1 MDENDAFCQIVD
13 RHKDHKAIFIADRE
27 FESYNGFEHVV
38 KSGNK
43 YLIRV
48 KDIHSRT
55 SMVKSLGPFPDGEFD
70 IDVSRVL
77 TLKNTNMVKACP
89 HYYKWCPKNMRFDYM
104 SKEDPWYEFKCRIV
118 RFKITETTYECII
131 TNLDRDK
138 FPIENIKKL
147 YNKRWGIETSFRQ
160 VKYAIGLNVLH
171 SKKRELIQQEIYARL
186 TLYNLTQRTVQKV
199 KIPKKERKYTYQV
212 NFTRACHFIRK
223 FLNKKDGKTPSTSQP
238 NTGYLIEKMEAWQKE
253 NYEAIIVVTCSAD
266 LSGTNNGFHLAKDT
280 VGLDNVYIYDSRQ
293 VGAPVMDMAIR
304 AKQLADEGK
313 DVDEIFKVLEE
324 KTKHSFSFLYPDNF
338 DQLSR
343 SGRLSPMAARMASML
358 KIKALYV

>member
-1 MDENDAFCQIVD
+1 ME
-13 RHKDHKAIFIADRE
+13 
-27 FESYNGFEHVV
+27 
-38 KSGNK
+38 K
-43 YLIRV
+43 YLIV
-48 KDIHSRT
+48 TDTT
-55 SMVKSLGPFPDGEFD
+55 SAM
-70 IDVSRVL
+70 
-77 TLKNTNMVKACP
+77 N
-89 HYYKWCPKNMRFDYM
+89 
-104 SKEDPWYEFKCRIV
+104 KEIAAAH
-118 RFKITETTYECII
+118 
-131 TNLDRDK
+131 
-138 FPIENIKKL
+138 
-147 YNKRWGIETSFRQ
+147 GIELISLSVIVDGQEYKDQ
-160 VKYAIGLNVLH
+160 VDI
-171 SKKRELIQQEIYARL
+171 STEQ
-186 TLYNLTQRTVQKV
+186 LYDYL
-199 KIPKKERKYTYQV
+199 
-212 NFTRACHFIRK
+212 
-223 FLNKKDGKTPSTSQP
+223 KDGKTPSTSQP

-358 KIKALYV
+358 KIKALLCLDEQGKSVDKYSMSRTEVKVLKAITDKFHELGVNAEKYKIYISHADNIVFANKSKLLLQTTFHGIEVEINNLPAVLTCHGGLACCALHSTYKI

>member
-1 MDENDAFCQIVD
+1 ME
-13 RHKDHKAIFIADRE
+13 
-27 FESYNGFEHVV
+27 
-38 KSGNK
+38 K
-43 YLIRV
+43 YLIV
-48 KDIHSRT
+48 TDTT
-55 SMVKSLGPFPDGEFD
+55 SAM
-70 IDVSRVL
+70 
-77 TLKNTNMVKACP
+77 N
-89 HYYKWCPKNMRFDYM
+89 
-104 SKEDPWYEFKCRIV
+104 KEIAAAH
-118 RFKITETTYECII
+118 
-131 TNLDRDK
+131 
-138 FPIENIKKL
+138 
-147 YNKRWGIETSFRQ
+147 GIELISLSVIVDGQEYKDQ
-160 VKYAIGLNVLH
+160 VDI
-171 SKKRELIQQEIYARL
+171 STEQ
-186 TLYNLTQRTVQKV
+186 LYDYL
-199 KIPKKERKYTYQV
+199 
-212 NFTRACHFIRK
+212 
-223 FLNKKDGKTPSTSQP
+223 KDGKTPSTSQP

-358 KIKALYV
+358 KIKALLCLDEQGKSVDKYSMSRTEVKVLKAITDKFHELGVNAEKYKIYISHADNIVFAKKSKLLLQTTFHGIEVEINNLPAVLTCHGGLACCALHSTFRRLL

>member
-1 MDENDAFCQIVD
+1 ME
-13 RHKDHKAIFIADRE
+13 
-27 FESYNGFEHVV
+27 
-38 KSGNK
+38 K
-43 YLIRV
+43 YLIV
-48 KDIHSRT
+48 TDTT
-55 SMVKSLGPFPDGEFD
+55 SAM
-70 IDVSRVL
+70 
-77 TLKNTNMVKACP
+77 N
-89 HYYKWCPKNMRFDYM
+89 
-104 SKEDPWYEFKCRIV
+104 KEIAAAH
-118 RFKITETTYECII
+118 
-131 TNLDRDK
+131 
-138 FPIENIKKL
+138 
-147 YNKRWGIETSFRQ
+147 GIELISLSVIVDGQEYKDQ
-160 VKYAIGLNVLH
+160 VDI
-171 SKKRELIQQEIYARL
+171 STEQ
-186 TLYNLTQRTVQKV
+186 LYDYL
-199 KIPKKERKYTYQV
+199 
-212 NFTRACHFIRK
+212 
-223 FLNKKDGKTPSTSQP
+223 KDGKTPSTSQP

-358 KIKALYV
+358 KIKALLCLDEQGKSVDKYSMSRTEVKVLKAITDKFHELGVNAEKYKIYISHADNIVFAKKSKLLLQTTFHGIEVEINNLPAVLTCHGGLACCAIHSTYKI

>member
-1 MDENDAFCQIVD
+1 ME
-13 RHKDHKAIFIADRE
+13 
-27 FESYNGFEHVV
+27 
-38 KSGNK
+38 K
-43 YLIRV
+43 YLIV
-48 KDIHSRT
+48 TDTT
-55 SMVKSLGPFPDGEFD
+55 SAM
-70 IDVSRVL
+70 
-77 TLKNTNMVKACP
+77 N
-89 HYYKWCPKNMRFDYM
+89 
-104 SKEDPWYEFKCRIV
+104 KEIAAAH
-118 RFKITETTYECII
+118 
-131 TNLDRDK
+131 
-138 FPIENIKKL
+138 
-147 YNKRWGIETSFRQ
+147 GIELISLSVIVDGQEYKDQ
-160 VKYAIGLNVLH
+160 VDI
-171 SKKRELIQQEIYARL
+171 STEQ
-186 TLYNLTQRTVQKV
+186 LYDYL
-199 KIPKKERKYTYQV
+199 
-212 NFTRACHFIRK
+212 
-223 FLNKKDGKTPSTSQP
+223 KDGKTPSTSQP

-358 KIKALYV
+358 KIKALLCLDEQGKSVDKYSMSRTEVKVLKAITDKFHELGVNAEKYKIYISHAANIIFAKKAKLLLQTTFHGIEVEINNLPAVLTCHGGLACCALHSTYKI

>member
-1 MDENDAFCQIVD
+1 ME
-13 RHKDHKAIFIADRE
+13 
-27 FESYNGFEHVV
+27 
-38 KSGNK
+38 K
-43 YLIRV
+43 YLIV
-48 KDIHSRT
+48 TDTT
-55 SMVKSLGPFPDGEFD
+55 SAM
-70 IDVSRVL
+70 
-77 TLKNTNMVKACP
+77 N
-89 HYYKWCPKNMRFDYM
+89 
-104 SKEDPWYEFKCRIV
+104 KEIAAAH
-118 RFKITETTYECII
+118 
-131 TNLDRDK
+131 
-138 FPIENIKKL
+138 
-147 YNKRWGIETSFRQ
+147 GIELISLSVIVDGQEYKDQ
-160 VKYAIGLNVLH
+160 VDI
-171 SKKRELIQQEIYARL
+171 STEQ
-186 TLYNLTQRTVQKV
+186 LYDYL
-199 KIPKKERKYTYQV
+199 
-212 NFTRACHFIRK
+212 
-223 FLNKKDGKTPSTSQP
+223 KDGKTPSTSQP

-358 KIKALYV
+358 KIKALLCLDEQGKSVDKYSMSRTEVKVLKAITDKFHELGVNDEKYKIYISHADNIVFAKKAKLLLQTTFHGIEVEINNLPAVLTCHGGLACCALHSTYKI

>member
-1 MDENDAFCQIVD
+1 ME
-13 RHKDHKAIFIADRE
+13 
-27 FESYNGFEHVV
+27 
-38 KSGNK
+38 K
-43 YLIRV
+43 YLIV
-48 KDIHSRT
+48 TDTT
-55 SMVKSLGPFPDGEFD
+55 SAM
-70 IDVSRVL
+70 
-77 TLKNTNMVKACP
+77 N
-89 HYYKWCPKNMRFDYM
+89 
-104 SKEDPWYEFKCRIV
+104 KEIAAAH
-118 RFKITETTYECII
+118 
-131 TNLDRDK
+131 
-138 FPIENIKKL
+138 
-147 YNKRWGIETSFRQ
+147 GIELISLSVIVDGQEYKDQ
-160 VKYAIGLNVLH
+160 VDI
-171 SKKRELIQQEIYARL
+171 STEQ
-186 TLYNLTQRTVQKV
+186 LYDYL
-199 KIPKKERKYTYQV
+199 
-212 NFTRACHFIRK
+212 
-223 FLNKKDGKTPSTSQP
+223 KDGKTPSTSQP

-358 KIKALYV
+358 KIKALLCLDEQGKSVDKYSMSRTEVKVLKAITDKFHKLGVNAEKYKIYISHADNIVFAKKAKLLLQTTFHGIEVEINNLPAVLTCHGGLACCALHSTYKI

>member
-1 MDENDAFCQIVD
+1 ME
-13 RHKDHKAIFIADRE
+13 
-27 FESYNGFEHVV
+27 
-38 KSGNK
+38 K
-43 YLIRV
+43 YLIV
-48 KDIHSRT
+48 TDTT
-55 SMVKSLGPFPDGEFD
+55 SAM
-70 IDVSRVL
+70 
-77 TLKNTNMVKACP
+77 N
-89 HYYKWCPKNMRFDYM
+89 
-104 SKEDPWYEFKCRIV
+104 KEIAAAH
-118 RFKITETTYECII
+118 
-131 TNLDRDK
+131 
-138 FPIENIKKL
+138 
-147 YNKRWGIETSFRQ
+147 GIELISLSVIVDGQEYKDQ
-160 VKYAIGLNVLH
+160 VDI
-171 SKKRELIQQEIYARL
+171 STEQ
-186 TLYNLTQRTVQKV
+186 LYDYL
-199 KIPKKERKYTYQV
+199 
-212 NFTRACHFIRK
+212 
-223 FLNKKDGKTPSTSQP
+223 KDGKTPSTSQP

-358 KIKALYV
+358 KIKALLCLDEQGKSVDKYSMSRTEVKVLKAITDKFHELGVNAEKYKIYISHADNIKKKKKAKLLLQTTFHGIEVEINNLPAVLTCHGGLACCALHSTYKI

>member
-1 MDENDAFCQIVD
+1 ME
-13 RHKDHKAIFIADRE
+13 
-27 FESYNGFEHVV
+27 
-38 KSGNK
+38 K
-43 YLIRV
+43 YLIV
-48 KDIHSRT
+48 TDTT
-55 SMVKSLGPFPDGEFD
+55 SAM
-70 IDVSRVL
+70 
-77 TLKNTNMVKACP
+77 N
-89 HYYKWCPKNMRFDYM
+89 
-104 SKEDPWYEFKCRIV
+104 KEIAAAH
-118 RFKITETTYECII
+118 
-131 TNLDRDK
+131 
-138 FPIENIKKL
+138 
-147 YNKRWGIETSFRQ
+147 GIELISLSVIVDGQEYKDQ
-160 VKYAIGLNVLH
+160 VDI
-171 SKKRELIQQEIYARL
+171 STEQ
-186 TLYNLTQRTVQKV
+186 LYDYL
-199 KIPKKERKYTYQV
+199 
-212 NFTRACHFIRK
+212 
-223 FLNKKDGKTPSTSQP
+223 KDGKTPSTSQP

-358 KIKALYV
+358 KIKALLCLDEQGKSVDKYSMSRTEVKFLKAITDKFHELGVNAEKYKIYISHADNIVFAKKSKLLLQTTFHGIEVEINNLPAVLTCHGGLACCALHSTYKI

>member
-1 MDENDAFCQIVD
+1 ME
-13 RHKDHKAIFIADRE
+13 
-27 FESYNGFEHVV
+27 
-38 KSGNK
+38 K
-43 YLIRV
+43 YLIV
-48 KDIHSRT
+48 TDTT
-55 SMVKSLGPFPDGEFD
+55 SAM
-70 IDVSRVL
+70 
-77 TLKNTNMVKACP
+77 N
-89 HYYKWCPKNMRFDYM
+89 
-104 SKEDPWYEFKCRIV
+104 KEIAAAH
-118 RFKITETTYECII
+118 
-131 TNLDRDK
+131 
-138 FPIENIKKL
+138 
-147 YNKRWGIETSFRQ
+147 GIELISLSVIVDGQEYKDQ
-160 VKYAIGLNVLH
+160 VDI
-171 SKKRELIQQEIYARL
+171 STEQ
-186 TLYNLTQRTVQKV
+186 LYDYL
-199 KIPKKERKYTYQV
+199 
-212 NFTRACHFIRK
+212 
-223 FLNKKDGKTPSTSQP
+223 KDGKTPSTSQP

-358 KIKALYV
+358 KIKALLCLDEQGKSVDKYSMSRTEAKVLKAITDKFHELGVNAEKYKIYISHADNIVFAKKSKLLLQTTFHGIEVEINNLPAVLTCHGGLACCALHSTYKI

>member
-1 MDENDAFCQIVD
+1 ME
-13 RHKDHKAIFIADRE
+13 
-27 FESYNGFEHVV
+27 
-38 KSGNK
+38 K
-43 YLIRV
+43 YLIV
-48 KDIHSRT
+48 TDTT
-55 SMVKSLGPFPDGEFD
+55 SAM
-70 IDVSRVL
+70 
-77 TLKNTNMVKACP
+77 N
-89 HYYKWCPKNMRFDYM
+89 
-104 SKEDPWYEFKCRIV
+104 KEIAAAH
-118 RFKITETTYECII
+118 
-131 TNLDRDK
+131 
-138 FPIENIKKL
+138 
-147 YNKRWGIETSFRQ
+147 GIELISLSVIVDGQEYKDQ
-160 VKYAIGLNVLH
+160 VDI
-171 SKKRELIQQEIYARL
+171 STEQ
-186 TLYNLTQRTVQKV
+186 LYDYL
-199 KIPKKERKYTYQV
+199 
-212 NFTRACHFIRK
+212 
-223 FLNKKDGKTPSTSQP
+223 KDGKTPSTSQP

-358 KIKALYV
+358 KIKALLCLDEQGKSVDKYSMSRTEVKVLKAITDKFHELGVNAEKYKIYISHADNIVFAKKAKLLLQTTFHGIEVEINNLPAVLTCHGGLACCALHSTYKI

>member
-1 MDENDAFCQIVD
+1 ME
-13 RHKDHKAIFIADRE
+13 
-27 FESYNGFEHVV
+27 
-38 KSGNK
+38 K
-43 YLIRV
+43 YLIV
-48 KDIHSRT
+48 TDTT
-55 SMVKSLGPFPDGEFD
+55 SAM
-70 IDVSRVL
+70 
-77 TLKNTNMVKACP
+77 N
-89 HYYKWCPKNMRFDYM
+89 
-104 SKEDPWYEFKCRIV
+104 KEIAAAH
-118 RFKITETTYECII
+118 
-131 TNLDRDK
+131 
-138 FPIENIKKL
+138 
-147 YNKRWGIETSFRQ
+147 GIELISLSVIVDGQEYKDQ
-160 VKYAIGLNVLH
+160 VDI
-171 SKKRELIQQEIYARL
+171 STEQ
-186 TLYNLTQRTVQKV
+186 LYDYL
-199 KIPKKERKYTYQV
+199 
-212 NFTRACHFIRK
+212 
-223 FLNKKDGKTPSTSQP
+223 KDGKTPSTSQP

-358 KIKALYV
+358 KIKALLGLDEQGKSVDKYSMSRTEVKVLKAITDKFHELGVNAEKYKIYISHADNIVFAKKAKLLLQTTFHGIEVEINNLPAVLTCHGGLACCALHSTYKI

>member
-1 MDENDAFCQIVD
+1 ME
-13 RHKDHKAIFIADRE
+13 
-27 FESYNGFEHVV
+27 
-38 KSGNK
+38 K
-43 YLIRV
+43 YLIV
-48 KDIHSRT
+48 TDTT
-55 SMVKSLGPFPDGEFD
+55 SAM
-70 IDVSRVL
+70 
-77 TLKNTNMVKACP
+77 N
-89 HYYKWCPKNMRFDYM
+89 
-104 SKEDPWYEFKCRIV
+104 KEIAAAH
-118 RFKITETTYECII
+118 
-131 TNLDRDK
+131 
-138 FPIENIKKL
+138 
-147 YNKRWGIETSFRQ
+147 GIELISLSVIVDGQEYKDQ
-160 VKYAIGLNVLH
+160 VDI
-171 SKKRELIQQEIYARL
+171 STEQ
-186 TLYNLTQRTVQKV
+186 LYDYL
-199 KIPKKERKYTYQV
+199 
-212 NFTRACHFIRK
+212 
-223 FLNKKDGKTPSTSQP
+223 KDGKTPSTSQP

-358 KIKALYV
+358 KIKALLCLDEQGKSVDKYSMSRTEVKVLKAITDKFHELGVNAEKYKIYISHADNIVFAKKSKLLLQTTFHEIEVEINNLPAVLTCHGGLACCALHSTYKI

>member
-1 MDENDAFCQIVD
+1 ME
-13 RHKDHKAIFIADRE
+13 
-27 FESYNGFEHVV
+27 
-38 KSGNK
+38 K
-43 YLIRV
+43 YLIV
-48 KDIHSRT
+48 TDTT
-55 SMVKSLGPFPDGEFD
+55 SAM
-70 IDVSRVL
+70 
-77 TLKNTNMVKACP
+77 N
-89 HYYKWCPKNMRFDYM
+89 
-104 SKEDPWYEFKCRIV
+104 KEIAAAH
-118 RFKITETTYECII
+118 
-131 TNLDRDK
+131 
-138 FPIENIKKL
+138 
-147 YNKRWGIETSFRQ
+147 GIELISLSVIVDGQEYKDQ
-160 VKYAIGLNVLH
+160 VDI
-171 SKKRELIQQEIYARL
+171 STEQ
-186 TLYNLTQRTVQKV
+186 LYDYL
-199 KIPKKERKYTYQV
+199 
-212 NFTRACHFIRK
+212 
-223 FLNKKDGKTPSTSQP
+223 KDGKTPSTSQP

-358 KIKALYV
+358 KIKALLCLDEQGKSVDKYSMSRTEVKVLKAITDKFHELGVNAEKYKIYISHADNIVFAKKAKLLFQTTFHGIEVEINNLPAVLTCHGGLACCALHSTYKI

>member
-1 MDENDAFCQIVD
+1 ME
-13 RHKDHKAIFIADRE
+13 
-27 FESYNGFEHVV
+27 
-38 KSGNK
+38 K
-43 YLIRV
+43 YLIV
-48 KDIHSRT
+48 TDTT
-55 SMVKSLGPFPDGEFD
+55 SAM
-70 IDVSRVL
+70 
-77 TLKNTNMVKACP
+77 N
-89 HYYKWCPKNMRFDYM
+89 
-104 SKEDPWYEFKCRIV
+104 KEIAAAH
-118 RFKITETTYECII
+118 
-131 TNLDRDK
+131 
-138 FPIENIKKL
+138 
-147 YNKRWGIETSFRQ
+147 GIELISLSVIVDGQEYKDQ
-160 VKYAIGLNVLH
+160 VDI
-171 SKKRELIQQEIYARL
+171 STEQ
-186 TLYNLTQRTVQKV
+186 LYDYL
-199 KIPKKERKYTYQV
+199 
-212 NFTRACHFIRK
+212 
-223 FLNKKDGKTPSTSQP
+223 KDGKTPSTSQP

-358 KIKALYV
+358 KIKALLCLDEQGKSVDKYSMSRTEVKVLKAITDKFHELGVNAEKYKIYISHANNIVFAKKSKLLLQTAFHGIEVEINNLPAVLKFLICIVTRLPVYTKSIQMNLY

>member
-1 MDENDAFCQIVD
+1 ME
-13 RHKDHKAIFIADRE
+13 
-27 FESYNGFEHVV
+27 
-38 KSGNK
+38 K
-43 YLIRV
+43 YLIV
-48 KDIHSRT
+48 TDTT
-55 SMVKSLGPFPDGEFD
+55 SAM
-70 IDVSRVL
+70 
-77 TLKNTNMVKACP
+77 N
-89 HYYKWCPKNMRFDYM
+89 
-104 SKEDPWYEFKCRIV
+104 KEIAAAH
-118 RFKITETTYECII
+118 
-131 TNLDRDK
+131 
-138 FPIENIKKL
+138 
-147 YNKRWGIETSFRQ
+147 GIELISLSVFLDGQEYKDQ
-160 VKYAIGLNVLH
+160 VDI
-171 SKKRELIQQEIYARL
+171 STEQ
-186 TLYNLTQRTVQKV
+186 LYDYL
-199 KIPKKERKYTYQV
+199 
-212 NFTRACHFIRK
+212 
-223 FLNKKDGKTPSTSQP
+223 KDGKTPSTSQP

-358 KIKALYV
+358 KIKALLCLDEQGKSVDKYSMSRTEVKVLKAITDKFHELGVNAEKYKIYISHADNIVFAKKSKLLLQTTFHGIEVEINNLPAVLTCHGGLACCALHSTYKI

>member
-1 MDENDAFCQIVD
+1 M
-13 RHKDHKAIFIADRE
+13 K
-27 FESYNGFEHVV
+27 
-38 KSGNK
+38 K
-43 YLIRV
+43 YLIV
-48 KDIHSRT
+48 TDTT
-55 SMVKSLGPFPDGEFD
+55 SAM
-70 IDVSRVL
+70 
-77 TLKNTNMVKACP
+77 N
-89 HYYKWCPKNMRFDYM
+89 
-104 SKEDPWYEFKCRIV
+104 KEIAAAH
-118 RFKITETTYECII
+118 
-131 TNLDRDK
+131 
-138 FPIENIKKL
+138 
-147 YNKRWGIETSFRQ
+147 GIELISLSVIVDGQEYKDQ
-160 VKYAIGLNVLH
+160 VDI
-171 SKKRELIQQEIYARL
+171 STEQ
-186 TLYNLTQRTVQKV
+186 LYDYL
-199 KIPKKERKYTYQV
+199 
-212 NFTRACHFIRK
+212 
-223 FLNKKDGKTPSTSQP
+223 KDGKTPSTSQP

-358 KIKALYV
+358 KIKALLCLDEQGKSVDKYSMSRTEVKVLKAITDKFHELGVNAEKYKIYISHADNIVFAKKAKLLLQTTFHGIEVEINNLPAVLTCHGGLACCALHSTYKI

>member
-1 MDENDAFCQIVD
+1 ME
-13 RHKDHKAIFIADRE
+13 
-27 FESYNGFEHVV
+27 
-38 KSGNK
+38 K
-43 YLIRV
+43 YLIV
-48 KDIHSRT
+48 TDTT
-55 SMVKSLGPFPDGEFD
+55 SAM
-70 IDVSRVL
+70 
-77 TLKNTNMVKACP
+77 N
-89 HYYKWCPKNMRFDYM
+89 
-104 SKEDPWYEFKCRIV
+104 KEIAAAH
-118 RFKITETTYECII
+118 
-131 TNLDRDK
+131 
-138 FPIENIKKL
+138 
-147 YNKRWGIETSFRQ
+147 GIELISLSVIVDGQEYKDQ
-160 VKYAIGLNVLH
+160 VDI
-171 SKKRELIQQEIYARL
+171 STEQ
-186 TLYNLTQRTVQKV
+186 LYDYL
-199 KIPKKERKYTYQV
+199 
-212 NFTRACHFIRK
+212 
-223 FLNKKDGKTPSTSQP
+223 KDGKTPSTSQP

-358 KIKALYV
+358 KIKALLCLDEQGKSVDKYSMSHTEVKVLKAITDKFHELGVNAEKYKIYISHADNIVFAKKSKLLLQTTFHGIEVEINNLPAVLTCHGGLACCALHSTYKI